1 MSRSGYSYD
10 DDDDNWSL
18 IKYRGA
24 VASAIRGKRG
34 QALLRAVLAAL
45 DAMPEKRLIA
55 DDLVFQGDP
64 EFPYPRPEEDII
76 VGGDRLV
83 NGNGHVVNIGDC
95 CALGAL
101 ARHRGMDVSNLD
113 PHDPEY
119 VADAFGVND
128 KLIREIT
135 WANDEDGP
143 YGKPET
149 PEERF
154 IRVRKWVAAQ
164 IRDKK
169 PA

>member
-10 DDDDNWSL
+10 IEDNWSL
-18 IKYRGA
+18 IKCRGA

-34 QALLRAVLAAL
+34 QALLRAMLVAL
-45 DAMPEKRLIA
+45 DELPEKRLIA
-55 DDLVFQGDP
+55 GELIFQGEP
-64 EFPYPRPEEDII
+64 EFPRPNPEEDII

-83 NGNGHVVNIGDC
+83 DGRGNVVNIGDC

-101 ARHRGMDVSNLD
+101 ARHRHMDVSNFD

-143 YGKPET
+143 YCRAET

-154 IRVRKWVAAQ
+154 IRVREWVAAQ
-164 IRDKK
+164 IRDDK